1 MAFPTMSG
9 SNEMDVALDEDA
21 GLRVQRAVSP
31 PSSYHWRLLAD
42 NHLSVTVV
50 GRGRYVVIVPHLA
63 PTVKPANCV
72 RPLSSTGV
80 ASIAPC

>member
-31 PSSYHWRLLAD
+31 PSSYRLD
-42 NHLSVTVV
+42 VT
-50 GRGRYVVIVPHLA
+50 
-63 PTVKPANCV
+63 
-72 RPLSSTGV
+72 S
-80 ASIAPC
+80 